1 MEVLLSYSRHHNVCP
16 QFEMTHQ
23 KHLDSLESYHML
35 LYDCGFLHIRC
46 LRDANELALHRWL
59 YVSIGELPSHGHE
72 ISSANLTG
80 QFQICSWCGG
90 GNRSGI
96 VSAQDIGQVRGPDGD
111 GKQSMLLLTINASH
125 NHTAGNTGGGSAHN
139 VMQPYQTVYR
149 WKRTG

>member
-1 MEVLLSYSRHHNVCP
+1 M
-16 QFEMTHQ
+16 
-23 KHLDSLESYHML
+23 
-35 LYDCGFLHIRC
+35 
-46 LRDANELALHRWL
+46 A
-59 YVSIGELPSHGHE
+59 IGELPSHGHE

-80 QFQICSWCGG
+80 QFQICLWCGG

>member
-1 MEVLLSYSRHHNVCP
+1 MLLLIQCNTLAPYSIHSHAQFRYLHQLCKQESGWHECVLLHYC
-16 QFEMTHQ
+16 T
-23 KHLDSLESYHML
+23 L
-35 LYDCGFLHIRC
+35 LNGYEQVI
-46 LRDANELALHRWL
+46 HRWS
-59 YVSIGELPSHGHE
+59 YMAIGELPSHGHE

>member
-1 MEVLLSYSRHHNVCP
+1 MLLLIQCNTLAPYSIHSHAQFRYLHQLCKQESGWHECVLLHYC
-16 QFEMTHQ
+16 T
-23 KHLDSLESYHML
+23 L
-35 LYDCGFLHIRC
+35 LNGYEQVI
-46 LRDANELALHRWL
+46 HRWP
-59 YVSIGELPSHGHE
+59 YSSIGELPSHGHE

>member
-1 MEVLLSYSRHHNVCP
+1 MYTSHCAYDFRLILLCRYVYG
-16 QFEMTHQ
+16 Q
-23 KHLDSLESYHML
+23 
-35 LYDCGFLHIRC
+35 GFLRWKHI
-46 LRDANELALHRWL
+46 A
-59 YVSIGELPSHGHE
+59 IGELPSHGHE